1 MRHWKEAWL
10 ILYQLDCAVFGRFV
24 NQNNSPEG
32 KLFQAVGHPICRKV
46 NCVNITLWVV
56 LLRYLIKTNVVSFY

>member
-10 ILYQLDCAVFGRFV
+10 ILYQLDCAVVGIFV